1 MERVVALR
9 CLDIIEPQRIAAS
22 TMSRRTRHKI
32 DYRIPDEE
40 SSEEIAAPISTPQ
53 KGRKVVK
60 VESTKVAVTTKV
72 EKSTPTKSKKV
83 KAEFDPQEGDIAV
96 PGKPPTK
103 VKVSQVKV
111 EAVLEGESAPKT
123 KKTPAPKRKAKTE
136 DDEDEDENEEG
147 VGDNKVKKKRKTKQ
161 EKEAEAMPLAERTL
175 IGALKKAMH
184 IGAHVSAAGGAY
196 FSTLHSLTSL

>member
-1 MERVVALR
+1 
-9 CLDIIEPQRIAAS
+9 
-22 TMSRRTRHKI
+22 MSRRTRHKI

-83 KAEFDPQEGDIAV
+83 KAEFDPQEGDLAV